1 MKKMHPEVLE
11 KCQKARSASAGLAY
25 VSTSLK
31 NEFLLGLADMLR
43 DNSPAIIEAN
53 KIDLENL
60 QKKKGYSKAFH
71 DRLLLNEGRID
82 QMAEGLREIAS
93 LEDPIGEVVEMWK
106 RPNGLQIGQVRVPMG
121 VVAIIYEARPNVT
134 IDAAGLA
141 LKAGNAV
148 VLRGSSEAI
157 NSNKAI
163 VSVIKS
169 CVEKYKL
176 PDGSINLIEETDRAA
191 AADLMRANQYLDLLI
206 PRGGK
211 SLIRAVVEN
220 ATVPVI
226 ETGVGNCHVYIDQGA
241 DPSMA
246 VDIAVN
252 AKIHRPGVCNAAETI
267 LVHRDTAPLIME
279 NLIEK
284 LLNANVEIRG
294 CPKTQSFS
302 SEVKEADESDWET
315 EYLDLIIAVKVVE
328 SFEEAI
334 NHINRYGTG
343 HSEAIVTSDYKRS
356 REFLNR
362 IDAAAV
368 YVNASTR
375 FTDGSEFG
383 LGAEMG
389 ISTQKLHVRG
399 PMGLQALTSIKYII
413 YGEGQI
419 RQ

>member
-1 MKKMHPEVLE
+1 MHPEVLE
-11 KCQKARSASAGLAY
+11 KCQKARLAAADLAST
-25 VSTSLK
+25 STSLK
-31 NEFLLGLADMLR
+31 NEFLLALAEMLR
-43 DNSPAIIEAN
+43 ENSPEIIEAN

-60 QKKKGYSKAFH
+60 KKNKGYSKAFH
-71 DRLLLNEGRID
+71 DRLLLTKERID
-82 QMAEGLREIAS
+82 QMAEGLRDIAS
-93 LEDPIGEVVEMWK
+93 LEDPIGEVIKMWK
-106 RPNGLQIGQVRVPMG
+106 RPNGLQIGQIRVPMG

-157 NSNKAI
+157 NSNKAL
-163 VSVIKS
+163 VAVIKS
-169 CVEKYKL
+169 CVRRYIL
-176 PDGSINLIEETDRAA
+176 PDGSVGLIEETDRAA

-206 PRGGK
+206 PRGGA

-241 DPSMA
+241 EPDMA
-246 VDIAVN
+246 VEIAVN

-267 LVHRDTAPLIME
+267 LVHSDAAPLVMK

-284 LLNANVEIRG
+284 LLHAGVEIRG
-294 CPKTQSFS
+294 CPKTLSYS
-302 SEVKEADESDWET
+302 SVVKEADESDWET
-315 EYLDLIIAVKVVE
+315 EYLDLIVAVKVVN
-328 SFEEAI
+328 SFDEAV

-343 HSEAIVTSDYKRS
+343 HSEAIVTCDYSRS

-375 FTDGSEFG
+375 FTDGAEFG

-413 YGEGQI
+413 YGDGQI